1 MLEMTQERK
10 DTTVRQKQI
19 LAAAR
24 RLIVRYGSEHVTVRR
39 MAQEIGVSEAAIYRH
54 FKSKKDVLSFLVD
67 DIENSLLL
75 NVKTNITENGNALL
89 ALENIVLGHAS
100 SIEKRKGISF
110 QVIAEIISLGDKK
123 LNNKIYDCINT
134 YIARIKDVMAGGVK
148 DGTIRKDIDLDA
160 TATLFFGMIQGL
172 ANIWTLSHYSF
183 KMETKFTPMWK
194 IFRDAIS
201 NR

>member
-1 MLEMTQERK
+1 MTQERK

-19 LAAAR
+19 MAAAR
-24 RLIVRYGSEHVTVRR
+24 RLIVKYGSEHVTVRR

-67 DIENSLLL
+67 DIESSLLH
-75 NVKTNITENGNALL
+75 NVKTNIAGNGNALL

-123 LNNKIYDCINT
+123 LNNKIYRCINT
-134 YIARIKDVMAGGVK
+134 YIASIKDVMAGGVK
-148 DGTIRKDIDLDA
+148 DSTIRKDIDLDA

-201 NR
+201 N